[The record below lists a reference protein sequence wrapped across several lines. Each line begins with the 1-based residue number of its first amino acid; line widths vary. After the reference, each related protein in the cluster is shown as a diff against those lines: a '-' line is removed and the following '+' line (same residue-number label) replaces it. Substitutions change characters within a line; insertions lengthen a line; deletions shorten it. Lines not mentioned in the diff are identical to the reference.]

1 MVETIIEGVNMVFL
15 PALAFDEMT
24 QKSVVTVKGLI
35 FASPFFP
42 EQLTFSDV
50 LGIVSVILAILSILL
65 ALVIYKLSNDTSE
78 KLAEEAARRAFEK
91 KYNVKER
98 ASTEKTVETSIT
110 VNLNKEQRKAI
121 KKLMSRLIKRAKK
134 NSIVNP
140 WIHAASFPIQLKN
153 EFTEEETVRLMYEW
167 KDKAFISW
175 TGTLENSTKVFILRG
190 DLIVEDIDTR

>member
-1 MVETIIEGVNMVFL
+1 MFFL
-15 PALAFDEMT
+15 SVLVSNEMT
-24 QKSVVTVKGLI
+24 RESVEPVKKSF

-50 LGIVSVILAILSILL
+50 LGIISVILAIISIAL

-91 KYNVKER
+91 MYNAVER
-98 ASTEKTVETSIT
+98 ITTEETVEASKT
-110 VNLNKEQRKAI
+110 VNLSKEQCKAI
-121 KKLMSRLIKRAKK
+121 KKLINQLIKRAKK
-134 NSIVNP
+134 NSIANP
-140 WIHAASFPIQLKN
+140 WVHAASFPIQLKN
-153 EFTEEETVRLMYEW
+153 EFTEEETVLLMYEW

-190 DLIVEDIDTR
+190 DLIVEDIDSR